1 VSKDEDQEDEFDEED
16 FDDDDPAI
24 QESIADLMNKTI
36 EFLDGHEFTD
46 PKAAKA
52 AAILQGEFQFA
63 LRHWFEPVDGDGDED
78 ETEDEAGDEDEQ
90 SEPDESEGEE

>member
-1 VSKDEDQEDEFDEED
+1 MSKDEDQEDEFDDEE

-63 LRHWFEPVDGDGDED
+63 LRHWFEPVDSDED
-78 ETEDEAGDEDEQ
+78 ETEDETEE
-90 SEPDESEGEE
+90 SEPDDPEGEE